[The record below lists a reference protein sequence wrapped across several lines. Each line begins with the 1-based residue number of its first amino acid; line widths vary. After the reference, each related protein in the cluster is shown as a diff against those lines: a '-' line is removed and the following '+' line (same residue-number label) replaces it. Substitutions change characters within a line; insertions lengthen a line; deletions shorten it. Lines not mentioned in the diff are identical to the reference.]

1 MDKPLISTG
10 MVVCSLAGK
19 DKGAVYV
26 VTGSL
31 TAPYVWVADGRKYKV
46 EKPKKKNCRHL
57 QVLGTSVSGMDAG
70 SVRISNE
77 WIRPVLKRAR
87 VESIREVTHV

>member
-1 MDKPLISTG
+1 MTGNITAKADK
-10 MVVCSLAGK
+10 AAAK
-19 DKGAVYV
+19 
-26 VTGSL
+26 
-31 TAPYVWVADGRKYKV
+31 
-46 EKPKKKNCRHL
+46 KPKKKNCRHL

-77 WIRPVLKRAR
+77 WIRSVLKRAR

>member
-46 EKPKKKNCRHL
+46 EKPKKKN
-57 QVLGTSVSGMDAG
+57 
-70 SVRISNE
+70 
-77 WIRPVLKRAR
+77 
-87 VESIREVTHV
+87 